1 MKEYFKN
8 FWFNLK
14 RTSFDILVLAGIIA
28 AINFLPPP
36 ESGVVTLFLAK
47 ILFVSAGILVA
58 HITRKLYWSY
68 ISFSTETDNMRKLM
82 IIVWYASIIFA
93 VTRGG

>member
-14 RTSFDILVLAGIIA
+14 RTSFDILILVVIIG

-47 ILFVSAGILVA
+47 ILFVSAGILFA
-58 HITRKLYWSY
+58 HITRKLYW
-68 ISFSTETDNMRKLM
+68 
-82 IIVWYASIIFA
+82 
-93 VTRGG
+93 